1 MIRSIF
7 LAKIDPSIRDHIT
20 DMKYTRFREVAV
32 RADELWFNHKN
43 QQKLKVMKVMDD
55 SIAKAVPEPT
65 VDTDVVNQV
74 TQSPVDDYCY
84 YHRVWGSQA
93 KNCRSPCKAKKSPPK
108 NGPRQRR
115 N

>member
-55 SIAKAVPEPT
+55 SIAKAVP
-65 VDTDVVNQV
+65 
-74 TQSPVDDYCY
+74 
-84 YHRVWGSQA
+84 
-93 KNCRSPCKAKKSPPK
+93 
-108 NGPRQRR
+108 
-115 N
+115 